1 MRGYVYKIESDCKSI
16 CYIGST
22 IQKLKQRFNEHKS
35 KSKSKSKNSKC
46 AIYKYLVDSN
56 YMFSNGCELIEEY
69 EIVDRNHLLA
79 YEQLYINKY
88 RCINE
93 QSAFQLSKKLQSKFY
108 YESNKDKIAIWHKEY
123 RAKNKNKITVQR
135 KEYESKNKDKI
146 KTRRNGYL
154 KKNKDKIAVQRKE
167 YKSKNKDKIDAQNK
181 EYRKKNKEI
190 INSKI
195 TCECGFISSKSNL
208 ARHLKTKKHTLF
220 LTSIKTY

>member
-22 IQKLKQRFNEHKS
+22 TRKNLNIRFKEHKS

-56 YMFSNGCELIEEY
+56 YMFSNGCELIGEY

-88 RCINE
+88 RCINA
-93 QSAFQLSKKLQSKFY
+93 QSAFQLSKKL
-108 YESNKDKIAIWHKEY
+108 
-123 RAKNKNKITVQR
+123 QR

-154 KKNKDKIAVQRKE
+154 KKNKDKIAVQRKG

-208 ARHLKTKKHTLF
+208 ARHLKAKKHISF
-220 LTSIKTY
+220 LTSIKTA